1 MRETYESLKAQIR
14 ELERTGKVQAT
25 LTREERIDWA
35 YGNTKIE
42 NDEITWEMAAAAVD
56 RKSTSVG

>member
-1 MRETYESLKAQIR
+1 MSQTYEQLKAQIK
-14 ELERTGKVQAT
+14 ELESKGRVQAT

-42 NDEITWEMAAAAVD
+42 NEDITWEMAQEAVD
-56 RKSTSVG
+56 RKNSTA